1 MTWQKLVKITALGW
15 TTISYI
21 KVKVKVQLSCQVL
34 YEVKVKVQL
43 YCQVQLVELDNQYG
57 I

>member
-1 MTWQKLVKITALGW
+1 MTWQ
-15 TTISYI
+15 
-21 KVKVKVQLSCQVL
+21 KVKVQLSCQVL